1 MLLTILTLL
10 LGFVLLIGGANYL
23 VNGSSAIAKKLGISE
38 LVIGLTVVA
47 FGTSMPELVVN
58 IIASFEGA
66 SQIAIGNVLG
76 SNVSNIFLVL
86 GVTAL
91 IYPLTIKKTTVIGE
105 IPFALFTVLLLFVL
119 ANDSLLRFKN
129 GNGVGIDRA
138 DGLILIL
145 VFSVFLYYTFA
156 ISRSSNKNTP
166 NFIKRF
172 LSLNGDTAKQLIEDV
187 LNVKKVSY
195 SKSAGLILLGLC
207 GLTLGGKIIV
217 DGAVSISQ
225 SLGLSQFAIGVTV
238 VAVGTSLPE
247 LVTGVVAAL
256 KKKSDIAIGNIV
268 GSNIFNILWILGLT
282 SIINPLPF
290 DLKNNLDIGF
300 NFLATLLLML
310 GLMLSKKH
318 ILGRVWGAVFLVSYV
333 VYITLQ
339 FI

>member
-1 MLLTILTLL
+1 M
-10 LGFVLLIGGANYL
+10 
-23 VNGSSAIAKKLGISE
+23 
-38 LVIGLTVVA
+38 
-47 FGTSMPELVVN
+47 
-58 IIASFEGA
+58 
-66 SQIAIGNVLG
+66 
-76 SNVSNIFLVL
+76 
-86 GVTAL
+86 
-91 IYPLTIKKTTVIGE
+91 
-105 IPFALFTVLLLFVL
+105 
-119 ANDSLLRFKN
+119 
-129 GNGVGIDRA
+129 
-138 DGLILIL
+138 
-145 VFSVFLYYTFA
+145 
-156 ISRSSNKNTP
+156 
-166 NFIKRF
+166 
-172 LSLNGDTAKQLIEDV
+172 
-187 LNVKKVSY
+187 NVKKVSY